1 MAETNTGTNTETTE
15 KVHNKKFDSLRKKW
29 GNGLYHKKN
38 TLKGWVALNEKR
50 AGKASQQR
58 NTRKLLAKSMKPVKN
73 NDAD

>member
-15 KVHNKKFDSLRKKW
+15 KVHSKKFDSLKKKW
-29 GNGLYHKKN
+29 EMDYITKD

-50 AGKASQQR
+50 AGRASQQR